1 MKTLNRHRLRST
13 ASGPTYHRHGFTLIE
28 LLVVIAIIAIL
39 IALLLPAVQQAR
51 EAARRSQCKN
61 NMKQLGLGFH
71 NFEST
76 YQFFPGS
83 LTPGSVSNSGTHYWG
98 AQILPYLDNN
108 PLSEIYDYSIAFNN
122 YANAEAVK
130 FHLPFQVCPSNP
142 EGFRVVMSGSKT
154 TAPTGSDARSNGWEF
169 SVNDYIGAL
178 SVGTTHQYGMTL
190 PESTD
195 GFFIGG
201 GRVRKARDITDG
213 LSNTIMLIESAGRP
227 AKYVKGGATISGT
240 NTLNGWAESVP
251 WALVAYTADG
261 TTTANATNKGKC
273 VINCSNTRAAYSFHA
288 GMANFVMAD
297 GSVRGINENIDMT
310 TYVALLTVAS
320 DDIIGEY

>member
-1 MKTLNRHRLRST
+1 MITLSRHRSQSK
-13 ASGPTYHRHGFTLIE
+13 APGSNHRREGFTLIE

-51 EAARRSQCKN
+51 EAARRSECKN
-61 NMKQLGLGFH
+61 NLKQMGLGFH

-83 LTPGSVSNSGTHYWG
+83 LTPGSVSNSGIHYWG
-98 AQILPYLDNN
+98 AQILPYLDSN

-142 EGFRVVMSGSKT
+142 EGFRVVKSGSKT
-154 TAPTGSDARSNGWEF
+154 TAPAGSDARTNGWEF
-169 SVNDYIGAL
+169 SVNDYIGAQ
-178 SVGTTHQYGMTL
+178 GINAHIQYAMT
-190 PESTD
+190 PPASTD
-195 GFFIGG
+195 TFFIGG
-201 GRVRKARDITDG
+201 GKLRKARDITDG
-213 LSNTIMLIESAGRP
+213 LSNTIMLMESAGRP
-227 AKYVKGGATISGT
+227 AKYIKGGITTTGT
-240 NTLNGWAESVP
+240 NSLCGWAESVP
-251 WALVAYTADG
+251 WQVYAYSQDG
-261 TTTANATNKGKC
+261 LTTANAANKGSC
-273 VINCSNTRAAYSFHA
+273 MINCSNTRAAYSFHA

-297 GSVRGINENIDMT
+297 GSVRGINENIDMA

-320 DDIIGEY
+320 DDIVGEY